1 MSNHK
6 IVSHEEWI
14 RRRKALLEKEKEW
27 SKLQDEL
34 TRKRMD
40 LPWEEVHKNYVFDAP
55 EGEKSL
61 ADLFGENSQLITYHF
76 MLGPGWD
83 EGCKSCSFI
92 ADHFN
97 PAVPHLNARDVSMVA
112 VSRAPIEEIETFKQR
127 MGWTFEWVSSCNSD
141 FNFDYDVSF
150 SEQQVE
156 EGTGTYNYED
166 SGFPS
171 TEGPGVSVFFK
182 DEDGSIFHTYSAYA
196 RGLDRFI
203 TAYHYLDIVPKGRNE
218 AKFSMPMDW
227 LELHDNY

>member
-1 MSNHK
+1 MANHK
-6 IVSHEEWI
+6 VTSHEEWV
-14 RRRKALLEKEKEW
+14 RQRKALLEKEKEW

-34 TRKRMD
+34 TRERMN
-40 LPWEEVHKNYVFDAP
+40 LPWEEVDKDYVF
-55 EGEKSL
+55 ESLHGQKSL
-61 ADLFGENSQLITYHF
+61 GDLFGANSQLVVYHF

-83 EGCKSCSFI
+83 EGCKSCSFL

-112 VSRAPIEEIETFKQR
+112 VSRAPIEEIESFRKR
-127 MGWTFEWVSSCNSD
+127 MGWTFEWVSSFNND

-150 SEQQVE
+150 TEQQVE
-156 EGTGTYNYED
+156 EGTGIYNYEE

-182 DEDGSIFHTYSAYA
+182 DEDGRIFHTYSAYA

-203 TAYHYLDIVPKGRNE
+203 TAYHYLDIVPRGRNE
-218 AKFSMPMDW
+218 EGFSMTMDW